1 MYVLY
6 INGKKIKALPE
17 GIRLKKYLKTAM
29 PSIIIYTLNEG
40 LRFGRGIDYNIYA
53 KDFVYNTGNQYFEN
67 GDLGFRYIG
76 MLLQSLGMP
85 FQAFVLLMSFIL
97 ILSVLIFIR
106 NFKECAP
113 FALPLFLLLFYTATE
128 NLMRWFLGFSFVLI
142 GFSFIVQENKP
153 IKNYIYFTLFSLLS
167 FFFHFAIIIIPIIYI
182 VLIRFK
188 RPLLKPVV
196 SISLFVLIA
205 LSFQTSIM
213 LSLKEYLNVFSML
226 SDKSTFYIDNA
237 EQWLTGGASGLVF
250 SAFPELYKTLLYIM
264 EII

>member
-128 NLMRWFLGFSFVLI
+128 NLMRWFLGFSFILI
-142 GFSFIVQENKP
+142 GFSFIVQEKKS
-153 IKNYIYFTLFSLLS
+153 IKNIDFSVLTIICFLELFPPLWAYSNSDLRI
-167 FFFHFAIIIIPIIYI
+167 AIMQNN
-182 VLIRFK
+182 
-188 RPLLKPVV
+188 
-196 SISLFVLIA
+196 ISKTTANPSIA
-205 LSFQTSIM
+205 LITLITVSLNTNLNIM
-213 LSLKEYLNVFSML
+213 
-226 SDKSTFYIDNA
+226 SD
-237 EQWLTGGASGLVF
+237 
-250 SAFPELYKTLLYIM
+250 
-264 EII
+264 